1 MIIGITGNSGT
12 GKTLI
17 AKAIKKA
24 FKNEKTEIIDADKIA
39 KELAVPNQEYFKKIV
54 GLFGKEILT
63 KEGIIDRK
71 KLASII
77 FENGIKREKLNKIT
91 YKYVGEETKNR
102 IAKSKSKTIIID
114 APLLIESKLNKLC
127 DVVISVI
134 ADQKTKL
141 ERICTRDNTDKKAA
155 LQRLNSQKHDE
166 FYIKNSNYVVVNE
179 DIDINDKARDLVE
192 FLNANCY
199 NNKIVIIQNKDLRF
213 LQFKKLLEYRE
224 LSHAF
229 TIKPMDFGSNKTY
242 KDKKQEITNNYKA
255 ICKFLNLNYKDI
267 VRPCQTHTKNVAY
280 IRNETGIFPKE
291 LIDID
296 GAITDKENKILSLVF
311 ADCMPI
317 FLYDKNKKIIANVH
331 SGWQGTMQKIVK
343 EAINKMIKKFNC
355 DPKDIICLIGPTIR
369 KCHFEVD
376 EDIKNQFVASFKNI
390 CNEKRFVSKGSKKG
404 KYYIDTVYLNKKMIA
419 DCKIP
424 VKT

>member
-166 FYIKNSNYVVVNE
+166 FYIKNSNC
-179 DIDINDKARDLVE
+179 
-192 FLNANCY
+192 F
-199 NNKIVIIQNKDLRF
+199 
-213 LQFKKLLEYRE
+213 
-224 LSHAF
+224 
-229 TIKPMDFGSNKTY
+229 
-242 KDKKQEITNNYKA
+242 
-255 ICKFLNLNYKDI
+255 
-267 VRPCQTHTKNVAY
+267 
-280 IRNETGIFPKE
+280 
-291 LIDID
+291 
-296 GAITDKENKILSLVF
+296 AIT
-311 ADCMPI
+311 
-317 FLYDKNKKIIANVH
+317 Y
-331 SGWQGTMQKIVK
+331 
-343 EAINKMIKKFNC
+343 
-355 DPKDIICLIGPTIR
+355 
-369 KCHFEVD
+369 
-376 EDIKNQFVASFKNI
+376 I
-390 CNEKRFVSKGSKKG
+390 CNIQIIEN
-404 KYYIDTVYLNKKMIA
+404 DL
-419 DCKIP
+419 C
-424 VKT
+424 